1 MLHTC
6 PTPAGPA
13 PAGGFSLL
21 PMSHTLKP
29 IHLLAALLIMLIW
42 GCNFVAIRYGLDEQP
57 PLFLTFLRFLFSA
70 VPAVFFLHPP
80 PLPWHQVASYGIII
94 FALQFSFVFS
104 GMQAGVSP
112 GLASVVLQLAVF
124 ITIGLATLFLG
135 ERPHPSQWLGAL
147 IGFAGVCLIALHQ
160 GTDATLPGLALL
172 LAGALCWSSGNIM
185 AKGFRQPVDALALVA
200 WGSLAAAPFQ
210 LLLALGLEGPARLLS
225 SLQHASW
232 ISVAAVAYLAWLS
245 TLVGYGLWSHLLRH
259 YPAGTVAPLSLL
271 VPIIGLTASALV
283 LGERLQGWKLMATLL
298 VLLGLSINLFG
309 ARLLSRL
316 RQPPCRQDPN

>member
-1 MLHTC
+1 M
-6 PTPAGPA
+6 PEKPA
-13 PAGGFSLL
+13 PPTF
-21 PMSHTLKP
+21 KP
-29 IHLLAALLIMLIW
+29 THLLAGVIIVLIW
-42 GCNFVAIRYGLDEQP
+42 GCNFTAVSFGLEEQP
-57 PLFLTFLRFLFSA
+57 PLTLTFLRFAFSA
-70 VPAVFFLHPP
+70 IPMVFFVKRPE
-80 PLPWHQVASYGIII
+80 LPWYSLAAYGISI
-94 FALQFSFVFS
+94 FALQFTFLFS
-104 GMQAGVSP
+104 GMNAGVSA